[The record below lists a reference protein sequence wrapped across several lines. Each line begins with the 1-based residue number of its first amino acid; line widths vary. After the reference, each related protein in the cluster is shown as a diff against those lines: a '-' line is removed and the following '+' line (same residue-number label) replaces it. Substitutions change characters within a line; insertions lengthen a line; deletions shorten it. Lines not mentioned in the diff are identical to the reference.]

1 MKKRRRSRASARTHG
16 LLTQYAQLRTEGYR
30 DNPERFATEFVEA
43 PVLSFVLVLN
53 CIITFC
59 IKMFGRCPDMHRSW
73 NARPK
78 TRRVWSP
85 HEEPD
90 GGGARRGAC
99 PNHSGLPGRQGDS
112 ASGAGVEVSIPTV
125 SKWRQR
131 FSLWGLRG
139 LRDQPRPGKPVRYD
153 TAFRNRVLA
162 TLEETPPPGMSHWDG
177 PAVAEK
183 LDASVH
189 AVWRVLRREGIYLQ
203 RRRSWCVS
211 TDKEFAPKAADVVG
225 LISEPAVERTGA
237 ERGRKTEHTGDRAG
251 LRLCGDRQ
259 RQVVRGLKSTYK
271 RHGTLNLFAAL
282 EVGTGQVKTKFTE
295 YKKREDF
302 RSFLDG
308 VLADQPPDKEIHVI
322 LDNYSPHKRNDDWLA
337 KFEGRVQFHFTPT
350 SASWLNQ
357 IEIVFSLLQR
367 KTLNGGSFKT
377 KDQLREAIEA
387 FFRRHNERAKPF
399 RWRKREVKG
408 SQLRNT
414 IVNLRN

>member
-1 MKKRRRSRASARTHG
+1 MPRQAPELECSAEDEASLLALTKSRTAEARTVERARIILSSLEG
-16 LLTQYAQLRTEGYR
+16 KEIQQVAGELR
-30 DNPERFATEFVEA
+30 
-43 PVLSFVLVLN
+43 
-53 CIITFC
+53 
-59 IKMFGRCPDMHRSW
+59 
-73 NARPK
+73 
-78 TRRVWSP
+78 
-85 HEEPD
+85 
-90 GGGARRGAC
+90 
-99 PNHSGLPGRQGDS
+99 
-112 ASGAGVEVSIPTV
+112 VSVPTV
-125 SKWRQR
+125 SKWRPR

-139 LRDQPRPGKPVRYD
+139 LSDQPRPGKPVRYD
-153 TAFRNRVLA
+153 NAFRNRVLA
-162 TLEETPPPGMSHWDG
+162 TLEEAPPPGMSHWDG

-225 LISEPAVERTGA
+225 LYLNPPLNALVLSVDEKPSIQAIERASGYVETDSG
-237 ERGRKTEHTGDRAG
+237 K
-251 LRLCGDRQ
+251 
-259 RQVVRGLKSTYK
+259 VVRGLKSTYK

-308 VLADQPPDKEIHVI
+308 VLADQPPDKEIHVV
-322 LDNYSPHKRNDDWLA
+322 LDNYSPHKRNEDWLA

-357 IEIVFSLLQR
+357 VEIVFSLLQR

-387 FFRRHNERAKPF
+387 FFRRHNKRAKPF
-399 RWRKREVKG
+399 RWRKREVRG
-408 SQLRNT
+408 SQLQNT

>member
-1 MKKRRRSRASARTHG
+1 MPRHAPELECSPEDRVRLIAATKSRTAEARSVERARIILASLQGKEIQQVARE
-16 LLTQYAQLRTEGYR
+16 LKIS
-30 DNPERFATEFVEA
+30 V
-43 PVLSFVLVLN
+43 
-53 CIITFC
+53 
-59 IKMFGRCPDMHRSW
+59 
-73 NARPK
+73 
-78 TRRVWSP
+78 
-85 HEEPD
+85 
-90 GGGARRGAC
+90 
-99 PNHSGLPGRQGDS
+99 
-112 ASGAGVEVSIPTV
+112 PTV
-125 SKWRQR
+125 SKWRER

-139 LRDQPRPGKPVRYD
+139 LSDQPRPGKPVRYD
-153 TAFRNRVLA
+153 KAFRDRVLA
-162 TLEETPPPGMSHWDG
+162 ALEETPPPGMSHWDG

-225 LISEPAVERTGA
+225 LYLNPPVNALVLSVDEKPSIQAIERISGYVETDSG
-237 ERGRKTEHTGDRAG
+237 K
-251 LRLCGDRQ
+251 
-259 RQVVRGLKSTYK
+259 VVRGLKSTYK

-295 YKKREDF
+295 SKKREDF
-302 RSFLDG
+302 RAFLDG
-308 VLADQPPDKEIHVI
+308 VLADQPPDQEIHVI

-337 KFEGRVQFHFTPT
+337 KFGGRVQFHFTPT

-399 RWRKREVKG
+399 RWRKREVRG
-408 SQLRNT
+408 SQLHNT